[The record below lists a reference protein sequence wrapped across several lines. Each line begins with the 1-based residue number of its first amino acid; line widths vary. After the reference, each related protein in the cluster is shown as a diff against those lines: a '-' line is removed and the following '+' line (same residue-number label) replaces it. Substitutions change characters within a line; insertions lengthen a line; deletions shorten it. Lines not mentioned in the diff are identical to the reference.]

1 MQSTA
6 LQKAQALLPELS
18 QAEKAQLMKWVYSD
32 LSGTAVGVEKTPGVC
47 GGSAC
52 IVRTRIPVWL
62 LVEARLAGATD
73 GDLLKSYPT
82 LVAEDLVNAWS
93 YYRVNKAEIDTEIME
108 NEAV

>member
-32 LSGTAVGVEKTPGVC
+32 LSGLEVGVEKTPGVC

-62 LVEARLAGATD
+62 LVEARLSGATD
-73 GDLLKSYPT
+73 ADLLKSYPT
-82 LVAEDLVNAWS
+82 LVAEDLVNAWA
-93 YYRVNKAEIDTEIME
+93 YYRVHKAEIDTEIME